1 MKKMVS
7 SLLMTSALLLGAVA
21 PVVANAATTD
31 AGSTTT
37 GVTFTANT
45 DTTKPVDPNNP
56 NKTLDPDPTDNG
68 NNGGKPGAGL
78 SLAYAPT
85 TIDFGTHEIDLI
97 NAHKYNANGGV
108 DGATDTKGK
117 VGKDSATT
125 NGTFKLGSG
134 GANTGSKVI
143 LEVADGRGTNAGW
156 DLSVTSTG
164 DIASLK
170 GATITL
176 PAGNVT
182 ASGSSADNGA
192 VSNAVTIDAG
202 SGSATGTTSNVLLTA
217 ASGNGSGVTVDSLD
231 PANLT
236 LNVAA
241 NTASAKTYD
250 GTLNWSLSDTPAN

>member
-21 PVVANAATTD
+21 PVVASAATTD